1 MIFSHK
7 STTGFDGTSWFIWRV
22 QVREQPP
29 DYKTYYIP
37 RGSNFALT
45 VPSQG
50 QWYTFSTPTGG
61 PISSS
66 QDFVV
71 KERGSMFIVINFRD
85 ELSGIKQLWFTRFN
99 ASVYFSA
106 RVCWFAFILDTTIC
120 LETFTKTTNFMFI
133 LYLKPYIC
141 NITGYYKFVST
152 DQKESYILLEAIVSM
167 VSSVEVYGL
176 RGSTVTLQPQT
187 GGITLWI
194 KTLSVSTA
202 YSFLK

>member
-1 MIFSHK
+1 MWSEPINIAQLNTSASFINISRCDVGSFVIFSHK
-7 STTGFDGTSWFIWRV
+7 STAGFDGTSWFIWRV

-37 RGSNFALT
+37 RGSNFALS

-85 ELSGIKQLWFTRFN
+85 ELSGNKQL
-99 ASVYFSA
+99 
-106 RVCWFAFILDTTIC
+106 
-120 LETFTKTTNFMFI
+120 
-133 LYLKPYIC
+133 
-141 NITGYYKFVST
+141 
-152 DQKESYILLEAIVSM
+152 
-167 VSSVEVYGL
+167 
-176 RGSTVTLQPQT
+176 
-187 GGITLWI
+187 
-194 KTLSVSTA
+194 
-202 YSFLK
+202 